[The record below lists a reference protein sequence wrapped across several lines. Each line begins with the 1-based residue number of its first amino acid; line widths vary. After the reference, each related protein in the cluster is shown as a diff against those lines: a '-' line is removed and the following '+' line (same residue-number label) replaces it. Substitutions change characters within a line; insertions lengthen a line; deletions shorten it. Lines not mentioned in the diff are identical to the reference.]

1 MAKPGIKIRETEE
14 FINGQGADQQA
25 AEARQAARAARRMSY
40 EGETFSGL
48 NAVQKDALLRDIA
61 IELGLISE

>member
-1 MAKPGIKIRETEE
+1 MAKPGIKVRETDD
-14 FINGQGADQQA
+14 FINGQGAAQQA
-25 AEARQAARAARRMSY
+25 AQAQQAARAARRASY

-61 IELGLISE
+61 IELGFISE